1 MKRLPLLIAAAAAWW
16 LYTRSH
22 AARAAPPEL
31 AAASSVFTHAGRT
44 YRVVGSPTA
53 EGLVP
58 VQYQPSAGSLA
69 AAVVRY
75 YDPATGTIVAQPGA
89 LVE

>member
-1 MKRLPLLIAAAAAWW
+1 MKPLPLLIVAAAAWW
-16 LYTRSH
+16 LYTRSQQ
-22 AARAAPPEL
+22 PPEPAQI
-31 AAASSVFTHAGRT
+31 AATSSVFTHDGRT